1 MMASFLHLARA
12 INYPNFWCNLHVL
25 GVKFLNMK
33 VVFKNRGT
41 NITSYY
47 ILHTS
52 NDLISWIKWMNKW
65 NPNLYIFR
73 NKFTLQFPKLLLVVE
88 GSKGWSITKK
98 FWLILCGIISW
109 IKWMNIWKLWI
120 MNRYVDSNL
129 LTSRFHKYVYGTK
142 I

>member
-1 MMASFLHLARA
+1 MMMPSFLHLARA

-47 ILHTS
+47 YNYILQMILFHELNEWT
-52 NDLISWIKWMNKW
+52 NET
-65 NPNLYIFR
+65 PTLYIFR

-98 FWLILCGIISW
+98 FWLILCDIISW

-129 LTSRFHKYVYGTK
+129 F
-142 I
+142 